1 MFNIFNSFQ
10 DFGQPNME
18 AAVES
23 LSGLEQGLQAF
34 SNEWNTYA
42 ERSMTESQ
50 ETMERMMKADSV
62 ETALEVQSQFAQSA
76 YDAYLGHMSRFSNLY
91 ARMAE
96 DAVRPVAN
104 FSSSLH

>member
-1 MFNIFNSFQ
+1 MFNFFNSFQ
-10 DFGQPNME
+10 DFGQPNMDV
-18 AAVES
+18 ARQS
-23 LSGLEQGLQAF
+23 MSGLEQGLQAF
-34 SNEWNTYA
+34 SNEWSTYA

-50 ETMERMMKADSV
+50 ETMELMMKADSV
-62 ETALEVQSQFAQSA
+62 ESALEVQSQFAQSA

-96 DAVRPVAN
+96 DAVKPVAS